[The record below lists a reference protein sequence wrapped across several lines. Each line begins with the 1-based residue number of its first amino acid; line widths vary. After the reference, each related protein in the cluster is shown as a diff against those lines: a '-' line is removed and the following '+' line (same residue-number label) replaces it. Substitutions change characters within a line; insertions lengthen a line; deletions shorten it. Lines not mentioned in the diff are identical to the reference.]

1 MEYRVYREQNTTTTI
16 LTMYASHLH
25 RSSCNKMIIIRYQD
39 IIIYIRYQSNLEVLY
54 DLYAVLLSIPAP
66 PVQSDFRW
74 PDHDPLGVS
83 LTKQAMPWPRKAT
96 FLYGKLQRTDGSIR
110 SPLQGLG
117 LSL

>member
-1 MEYRVYREQNTTTTI
+1 
-16 LTMYASHLH
+16 
-25 RSSCNKMIIIRYQD
+25 MIIIRYQD